1 MFALASRFTICGQ
14 GDAKIV
20 KGIEQIALSSIKFE
34 PYWWDAARPE
44 MQPAVA
50 LPPRVDVAVVGSGFT
65 GMRAALE
72 LARAGRSVLVLD
84 SQAAGSGAARRN
96 AGYLGRVLK
105 HSLTALMKKH
115 GEARGIALY
124 RELGDAF
131 SGVIDFIRQE
141 RIDCHLTRH
150 GRFIAATSAKHY
162 DALAADLEPMRQ
174 HLGYP
179 YEMVP
184 RNEQRREFG
193 SDLYHGGAVIPDLG
207 AIHSGLYHQG
217 LTARAKAAGAVISD
231 GTEVKAVGPDRD
243 GVQVVTDR
251 GTVRARDAIIATN
264 GYTPKGLSW
273 FAKRVIPF
281 QAYMAAT
288 EELSEAQLRDAI
300 PHLRTMID
308 SNTNIDFFRPAPDSR
323 RLLFGGGTGVPR
335 GDDTEIARFLHGLL
349 ARVFPPLANVKLSHA
364 WTGFCAGTFDMMPH
378 IGGREH
384 VWYGLGYNFAGIPI
398 GTHFGAKLAAMIE
411 GKAEG
416 RSAFAETP
424 FPTLPFYSG
433 DPWFVPLAMRYFDWK
448 DRKAG

>member
-1 MFALASRFTICGQ
+1 MKRF
-14 GDAKIV
+14 D
-20 KGIEQIALSSIKFE
+20 QIALPSIKFE

-44 MQPAVA
+44 PHPAVS
-50 LPPRVDVAVVGSGFT
+50 LPPRVDVAIVGSGFT

-84 SQAAGSGAARRN
+84 KDAAGSGAARRN

-105 HSLTALMKKH
+105 HSLTQLQKKH
-115 GEARGIALY
+115 GETQGLAMY
-124 RELGDAF
+124 RELGEAF
-131 SGVIDFIRQE
+131 TGVIALIERE
-141 RIDCHLTRH
+141 RIDCHLSRH
-150 GRFIAATSAKHY
+150 GRFIAATSSKHY
-162 DALAADLEPMRQ
+162 DALAADLEPMRRQ
-174 HLGYP
+174 LGYP

-184 RNEQRREFG
+184 RAQQRREFG
-193 SDLYHGGAVIPDLG
+193 SDVYHGGAVIPDLA

-217 LTARAKAAGAVISD
+217 LTARAKEAGAVMCD
-231 GTEVKAVGPDRD
+231 GTEVKVVTPENG

-251 GTVRARDAIIATN
+251 GTVVAKDAIIATN

-288 EELSEAQLRDAI
+288 EELTEAQLRDAI

-308 SNTNIDFFRPAPDSR
+308 SNTNIDFFRPAPDTR

-335 GDDTEIARFLHGLL
+335 GNPNEIAEFLHGILR
-349 ARVFPPLANVKLSHA
+349 RVFPQLATLRLSHA

-384 VWYGLGYNFAGIPI
+384 VWYGLGYNFAGIPM
-398 GTHFGAKLAAMIE
+398 GTHFGAKLADMIQ

-433 DPWFVPLAMRYFDWK
+433 DPWFLPLAMRYFDWK
-448 DRKAG
+448 DRKAS

>member
-1 MFALASRFTICGQ
+1 M
-14 GDAKIV
+14 
-20 KGIEQIALSSIKFE
+20 KGIEAMALPSIKFE

-44 MQPAVA
+44 PQPAIP

-84 SQAAGSGAARRN
+84 KDAAGSGAARRN

-105 HSLTALMKKH
+105 HSLTALMQKH
-115 GEARGIALY
+115 GAAQGIAMY

-131 SGVIDFIRQE
+131 TGVIELIDRE
-141 RIDCHLTRH
+141 GIDCHLSRH

-162 DALAADLEPMRQ
+162 DALAADLEPMRRQ
-174 HLGYP
+174 LGYP
-179 YEMVP
+179 YEMVS
-184 RNEQRREFG
+184 RAEQRREFG
-193 SDLYHGGAVIPDLG
+193 SDVYHGGAVIPDLA

-217 LTARAKAAGAVISD
+217 LTTRAKAAGAVIGD
-231 GTEVKAVGPDRD
+231 GTAVTAVAPEKD
-243 GVQVVTDR
+243 GVHVVTER
-251 GTVRARDAIIATN
+251 GSVIARDVIIATN
-264 GYTPKGLSW
+264 GYTPRGLRW

-288 EELSEAQLRDAI
+288 EELSAAQLRDAI
-300 PHLRTMID
+300 PNLRTMID

-323 RLLFGGGTGVPR
+323 RLLFGGGTGIPR
-335 GDDTEIARFLHGLL
+335 GSHEEIARFLHGILR
-349 ARVFPPLANVKLSHA
+349 RVFPQLGALKLSHV

-378 IGGREH
+378 IGGRDH
-384 VWYGLGYNFAGIPI
+384 VWYGMGYNFAGIPM
-398 GTHFGAKLAAMIE
+398 GTHFGAKLALMIQ

-433 DPWFVPLAMRYFDWK
+433 NPWFLSMAMRYFDWK
-448 DRKAG
+448 DRHP

>member
-1 MFALASRFTICGQ
+1 MKRF
-14 GDAKIV
+14 D
-20 KGIEQIALSSIKFE
+20 QIALPSIKFE

-44 MQPAVA
+44 PHPAVS
-50 LPPRVDVAVVGSGFT
+50 LPPRVDVAIVGSGFT

-84 SQAAGSGAARRN
+84 KDAAGSGAARRN

-105 HSLTALMKKH
+105 HSLTQLQRKH
-115 GEARGIALY
+115 GETQGLAMY
-124 RELGDAF
+124 RELGEAF
-131 SGVIDFIRQE
+131 TGVIALIERE
-141 RIDCHLTRH
+141 RIDCHLSRH
-150 GRFIAATSAKHY
+150 GRFIAATSPKHY
-162 DALAADLEPMRQ
+162 DALAADLEPMRRQ
-174 HLGYP
+174 LGYP

-184 RNEQRREFG
+184 RAQQRREFG
-193 SDLYHGGAVIPDLG
+193 SDVYHGGAVIPDLA

-217 LTARAKAAGAVISD
+217 LTARAKEAGAVICD
-231 GTEVKAVGPDRD
+231 GTEVKAVTPEHG

-251 GTVRARDAIIATN
+251 GTVVAKDAIIATN

-273 FAKRVIPF
+273 FAKRLIPF

-300 PHLRTMID
+300 PNLRTMID
-308 SNTNIDFFRPAPDSR
+308 SNTNIDFFRPAPDTR

-335 GDDTEIARFLHGLL
+335 GDPNEIAEFLHGILR
-349 ARVFPPLANVKLSHA
+349 RVFPQLATLRLSHA

-378 IGGREH
+378 IGGRAH
-384 VWYGLGYNFAGIPI
+384 VWYGLGYNFAGIPM
-398 GTHFGAKLAAMIE
+398 GTHFGAKLADMIQ

-416 RSAFAETP
+416 RSAFAKTP

-433 DPWFVPLAMRYFDWK
+433 DPWFLPLAMRYFDWK
-448 DRKAG
+448 DRKAS